1 MKVTWKNLVTTSP
14 SDVETRDAFA
24 VKIVAV
30 AGYDDDWAAYR
41 GPSDWSD
48 QRVAEQGDKLS
59 RKAAEALFYVMARS
73 GRRYRE

>member
-14 SDVETRDAFA
+14 SDVEDRDAFA
-24 VKIVAV
+24 VKVVAV
-30 AGYDDDWAAYR
+30 AYADNWAAYC
-41 GPSDWSD
+41 GPTEWPD

-59 RKAAEALFYVMARS
+59 RRAAEALFDVMKHS